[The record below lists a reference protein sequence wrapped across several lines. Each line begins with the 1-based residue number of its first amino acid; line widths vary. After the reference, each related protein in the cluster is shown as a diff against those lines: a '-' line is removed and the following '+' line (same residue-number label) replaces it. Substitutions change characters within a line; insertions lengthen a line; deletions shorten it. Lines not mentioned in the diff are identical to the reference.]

1 MDFEKIQLVDIRD
14 LLSNSVYNI
23 LIDNNIST
31 VGDVLN
37 FSISSFES
45 IRGVGPHKGH
55 DYELFKQLL
64 KKKPAKVI
72 KRYKETLPRVIP
84 ENLCAIDIECVE
96 HLMHKSVF
104 KLLISNEYKK
114 LGDLTDLSV
123 EKFMQFKTSGKI
135 KAEKYADF
143 LVVALKKPD
152 LIIQAYQVSLPVI
165 IPSEFQ
171 VDDFYNGF
179 SLFINECYKLRIR
192 HAGSSKKKRIIEK
205 SKRIVQNH
213 FAVADNNGKAQ
224 SCLEISKLL
233 NDISVERVRQL
244 LYIEI
249 DYFKKLF
256 AEGTDSGSGII
267 ISEALLSFYTDLKA
281 CLFSK
286 VYAEDLLY
294 KIVRDKFFNLNSDSK
309 QHGYLIFMLRILGF
323 YLERSSH
330 DLLSHESVFLKLSE
344 LRDPFKKRYFN
355 LSAQVCRFLNNYVLS
370 IDINSLF
377 IEISKTVDCSLD
389 EILLV
394 CENSS
399 FVDNLSV
406 NDAYFFQMKFSRLSS
421 FEKMAYRVLKEGE
434 EKPISRYELARKIN
448 ERLIETD
455 RHVTADN
462 LVAQLVVHE
471 RFKCQVRVSWVLKE
485 WDVNIDKIKDV
496 LAKCFRIEKKPLS
509 IIEIHDILL
518 HVFKRDN
525 ISIETVRQ
533 YMHRPHFFSITNDG
547 ERKYISK
554 EYAHVYSDFS
564 VRRNSNK
571 LNWRLVLDILNKYPA
586 LSLSNLLAHCQ
597 RANIDVSMNMLSKY
611 LSNKDWVKISYDGL
625 RKYSVVSNYVEI
637 LEAEE
642 QAKPVNK
649 IKFSIL
655 EKLDRNDKK
664 PLSDI
669 IKFCELKH
677 NMTKP
682 NAYKLV
688 SKMEADMEIIKDVI
702 DRKTY
707 VRKY

>member
-1 MDFEKIQLVDIRD
+1 MDLEEIQLVDIRD
-14 LLSNSVYNI
+14 MLSNSVYNI
-23 LIDNNIST
+23 LIDNNILT
-31 VGDVLN
+31 VGDVMN
-37 FSISSFES
+37 FSISSFEA
-45 IRGVGPHKGH
+45 IDGVGPHKGH
-55 DYELFKQLL
+55 DYELFKLLL
-64 KKKPAKVI
+64 KKKPEKVI

-84 ENLCAIDIECVE
+84 DNLCAIDIECVE

-114 LGDLTDLSV
+114 LGDLTGLSV
-123 EKFMQFKTSGKI
+123 EKFLHFKSSCSI

-152 LIIQAYQVSLPVI
+152 LIIQAYQESLPVI
-165 IPSEFQ
+165 IPSEFH
-171 VDDFYNGF
+171 VDDFFNGF
-179 SLFINECYKLRIR
+179 SMFINECYKLRIR
-192 HAGSSKKKRIIEK
+192 HAVSSKQKGIIER

-213 FAVADNNGKAQ
+213 FAVANDKAQ
-224 SCLEISKLL
+224 SCIEISKLL
-233 NDISVERVRQL
+233 NDLSVERVRQL
-244 LYIEI
+244 LHIEI

-256 AEGTDSGSGII
+256 AEGKDSDSRII

-294 KIVRDKFFNLNSDSK
+294 KIVSDNFFNLNSDSK
-309 QHGYLIFMLRILGF
+309 QHGYLMFMLRILGF
-323 YLERSSH
+323 YLERSCH
-330 DLLSHESVFLKLSE
+330 ALLSHESVFLKLSE

-377 IEISKTVDCSLD
+377 VEISKTLDCSLD

-399 FVDNLSV
+399 FIDNLSV

-421 FEKMAYRVLKEGE
+421 LEKMAYRVLKEGE

-448 ERLIETD
+448 ERLVETD

-462 LVAQLVVHE
+462 LVAQLTSHK
-471 RFKCQVRVSWVLKE
+471 RFKCQGREYWVLKE
-485 WDVNIDKIKDV
+485 WDVNVDKIKDV

-525 ISIETVRQ
+525 ISIKTVRQ
-533 YMHRPHFFSITNDG
+533 YMYRPLFFSITSDD

-554 EYAHVYSDFS
+554 EYANVYSAFS
-564 VRRNSNK
+564 VIKNSNK
-571 LNWRLVLDILNKYPA
+571 LNWRLVLDILNKYPD
-586 LSLSNLLAHCQ
+586 LSLRNLFTHCQ
-597 RANIDVSMNMLSKY
+597 RVNINVSMRMLSEY
-611 LSNKDWVKISYDGL
+611 LSKKDWVKISYGRP
-625 RKYSVVSNYVEI
+625 RKYAVVSNYIEMF
-637 LEAEE
+637 EAEE

-677 NMTKP
+677 NMNKP
-682 NAYKLV
+682 SAYKLV
-688 SKMEADMEIIKDVI
+688 SKMEDDMEIIKNVI
-702 DRKTY
+702 DHKTY